1 LGVLVGVVELR
12 MMLLQVVLILRWKR
26 GMTGWRWRLLPVMIV
41 TDVVIVVHTMFEE
54 QNQTVE

>member
-1 LGVLVGVVELR
+1 